1 MMDGIRLMIDETEED
16 STNGADRQNCMRSTN
31 SMMVLVTWSLTP
43 FISFGVLA
51 QNVLF
56 LFKTISIIL
65 ELFFYF
71 FIFFNISFV
80 SFKSL
85 LICTRGKCLK

>member
-43 FISFGVLA
+43 FVSFGVLA
-51 QNVLF
+51 RNVLF

-65 ELFFYF
+65 ELLLFIYF
-71 FIFFNISFV
+71 
-80 SFKSL
+80 
-85 LICTRGKCLK
+85 

>member
-1 MMDGIRLMIDETEED
+1 MDGIRLMIDETEED

-31 SMMVLVTWSLTP
+31 SMMVLVTWSLTQ

-51 QNVLF
+51 RNVLF
-56 LFKTISIIL
+56 PFKTISIIL
-65 ELFFYF
+65 ELLL
-71 FIFFNISFV
+71 FIYFNISFV

-85 LICTRGKCLK
+85 

>member
-43 FISFGVLA
+43 FVSFGVLA
-51 QNVLF
+51 RNVLF

-65 ELFFYF
+65 ELLL

-85 LICTRGKCLK
+85 LICTRAKCLK

>member
-1 MMDGIRLMIDETEED
+1 MDGIRLMIDETEED

-43 FISFGVLA
+43 FVSFGVLA
-51 QNVLF
+51 RNVLF
-56 LFKTISIIL
+56 LFKTISIFL
-65 ELFFYF
+65 ELLLFF
-71 FIFFNISFV
+71 FFNISFV

-85 LICTRGKCLK
+85 LICTRAKCLK